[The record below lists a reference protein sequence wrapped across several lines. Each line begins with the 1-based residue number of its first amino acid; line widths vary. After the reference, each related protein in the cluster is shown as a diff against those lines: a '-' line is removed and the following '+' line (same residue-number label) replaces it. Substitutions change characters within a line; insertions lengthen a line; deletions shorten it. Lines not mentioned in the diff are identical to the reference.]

1 LSLAGSTRR
10 IQKIKNSSLL
20 FHTLLVA
27 LATLQNTVFPT
38 TLNPNHEDAK
48 NTKVHE
54 GQTHSTQR
62 PEQASRSTRRPK
74 PHWKKFFASF
84 FQKRSAFFLF
94 FFEKKNQKTFG

>member
-1 LSLAGSTRR
+1 LSIRLCAGVPPCGVVEMGLPEGMKFS
-10 IQKIKNSSLL
+10 
-20 FHTLLVA
+20 A
-27 LATLQNTVFPT
+27 LILYAVGR
-38 TLNPNHEDAK
+38 
-48 NTKVHE
+48 E